1 MSNAFNGKEEFKQQI
16 LALKGGPLV
25 VTLMEEFA
33 DRSELPV
40 RAWGD
45 TSLRVPA
52 EERDKHL
59 ICKEYHSNVVE
70 NVQQG
75 KGLFLTGG
83 AGTGK
88 TTWAYKIATRY
99 IWEKAQ
105 QGDLDAIPVYYVNI
119 PSLMSDL
126 KLAFKDDEL
135 QRKITSR
142 IQDADLVIFDDIGA
156 ENATPWAKEQLY
168 QFINYR
174 YSNGKASLFTSN
186 LPLSSLEYR
195 VADRIK
201 GTCTTVELLFESK
214 R

>member
-1 MSNAFNGKEEFKQQI
+1 MSDAFKGREGFKQD
-16 LALKGGPLV
+16 LLKLKGGPLV

-33 DRSELPV
+33 DRSELPA
-40 RAWGD
+40 RAWGNL
-45 TSLRVPA
+45 TLKVPK
-52 EERDKHL
+52 EEKEMHL
-59 ICKEYHSNVVE
+59 KCKNYVDNVSEMVAS
-70 NVQQG
+70 G

-88 TTWAYKIATRY
+88 TTWTYKVATRY
-99 IWEKAQ
+99 IWEKATS
-105 QGDLDAIPVYYVNI
+105 GELDAVPVYYVNV

-174 YSNGKASLFTSN
+174 YSNGKSSLFTSN
-186 LPLSSLEYR
+186 VPLSNLEYR

-201 GTCTTVELLFESK
+201 GTCEVVELLFESK